1 MFDIAQY
8 VRVNLKQMF
17 VHVNELSFS
26 SVEGKPLR
34 MLTPLQRR
42 AALEARH
49 PEWRAKTLSQ
59 ALDSAAVAFSE
70 RPLVI
75 TESQTYS
82 YRDMQN
88 WSRTLAAGLI
98 ECGVHAGDHIAV
110 VLANFP
116 EFVAVKYAI
125 ARAGAVAVPVNF
137 ALRHQELSYI
147 LEQSDSTVL
156 ITMDRLRDRNY
167 LEDLDALMPGWES
180 AGGGTRWPKL
190 RRVFVHATEGK
201 PRIGAA
207 SLDELNAMGT
217 PVSRA
222 ELARREATA
231 DPHSR
236 SDVIYTSGTTGLPK
250 GVMLTHDMILRA
262 AYASAYTRAFEDGRR
277 ILFSLP
283 MYHVFGFVECLIA
296 STFVGGAIVPHVF
309 FDARKMLDAA
319 RSHRAT
325 EMVCVPMMTLKL
337 LEAARQHGFEG
348 SGLLAMFNS
357 GGASPPT
364 IWRDIRELLG
374 AREILT
380 AYGMTETTASTT
392 CTLPEGPD
400 EFLLTTNGRLKFA
413 GVVGDPKLGGV
424 LAQYKTI
431 DPVTGLDLPL
441 GLPGELVARGPIV
454 TTGYYKKDEET
465 RAAFNADGWLHTGD
479 VGVITSDGY
488 LTLTGRLKETYR
500 CGGEMVMPREIE
512 ELLNEH
518 PLVSQALVVGI
529 PDMKMGEVGCACI
542 VPAGDLLPDPKEL
555 IELCASRLARF
566 KVPRHVVFLTAEE
579 LPLTAT
585 GRAQKFKLAELAKE
599 RLSTAAG
606 GRADRSNFDGPS
618 RRIP

>member
-1 MFDIAQY
+1 M
-8 VRVNLKQMF
+8 
-17 VHVNELSFS
+17 LS
-26 SVEGKPLR
+26 
-34 MLTPLQRR
+34 
-42 AALEARH
+42 
-49 PEWRAKTLSQ
+49 
-59 ALDSAAVAFSE
+59 
-70 RPLVI
+70 
-75 TESQTYS
+75 
-82 YRDMQN
+82 
-88 WSRTLAAGLI
+88 
-98 ECGVHAGDHIAV
+98 
-110 VLANFP
+110 
-116 EFVAVKYAI
+116 
-125 ARAGAVAVPVNF
+125 
-137 ALRHQELSYI
+137 
-147 LEQSDSTVL
+147 
-156 ITMDRLRDRNY
+156 
-167 LEDLDALMPGWES
+167 
-180 AGGGTRWPKL
+180 
-190 RRVFVHATEGK
+190 
-201 PRIGAA
+201 
-207 SLDELNAMGT
+207 
-217 PVSRA
+217 
-222 ELARREATA
+222 
-231 DPHSR
+231 
-236 SDVIYTSGTTGLPK
+236 
-250 GVMLTHDMILRA
+250 HDMILRA

-309 FDARKMLDAA
+309 FDAQNMLDAA

-337 LEAARQHGFEG
+337 LEVARQHGFEG
-348 SGLLAMFNS
+348 SDLLAMFNS

-413 GVVGDPKLGGV
+413 GVAGDPKLGGV

-431 DPVTGLDLPL
+431 DPVTGLDRPL
-441 GLPGELVARGPIV
+441 GLPGELLARGPIL

-479 VGVITSDGY
+479 VGVITPDGY

-518 PLVSQALVVGI
+518 PLVSQAFVVGL

-542 VPAGDLLPDPKEL
+542 LPAGDILPDPQEL
-555 IELCASRLARF
+555 IELCTSRLARF
-566 KVPRHVVFLTAEE
+566 KVPRHVVFLTAAE

-585 GRAQKFKLAELAKE
+585 GRAQKFKLADLAQE
-599 RLSTAAG
+599 RLSVAAG
-606 GRADRSNFDGPS
+606 GPADRSNLGGP
-618 RRIP
+618 RRPTP

>member
-42 AALEARH
+42 A
-49 PEWRAKTLSQ
+49 KTLSQ
-59 ALDSAAVAFSE
+59 ALDSAALAFSE

-217 PVSRA
+217 PVSSTPRV
-222 ELARREATA
+222 
-231 DPHSR
+231 PPG
-236 SDVIYTSGTTGLPK
+236 YPK
-250 GVMLTHDMILRA
+250 A
-262 AYASAYTRAFEDGRR
+262 
-277 ILFSLP
+277 
-283 MYHVFGFVECLIA
+283 
-296 STFVGGAIVPHVF
+296 
-309 FDARKMLDAA
+309 
-319 RSHRAT
+319 
-325 EMVCVPMMTLKL
+325 
-337 LEAARQHGFEG
+337 
-348 SGLLAMFNS
+348 
-357 GGASPPT
+357 
-364 IWRDIRELLG
+364 
-374 AREILT
+374 
-380 AYGMTETTASTT
+380 
-392 CTLPEGPD
+392 
-400 EFLLTTNGRLKFA
+400 
-413 GVVGDPKLGGV
+413 
-424 LAQYKTI
+424 
-431 DPVTGLDLPL
+431 
-441 GLPGELVARGPIV
+441 
-454 TTGYYKKDEET
+454 
-465 RAAFNADGWLHTGD
+465 
-479 VGVITSDGY
+479 
-488 LTLTGRLKETYR
+488 
-500 CGGEMVMPREIE
+500 
-512 ELLNEH
+512 
-518 PLVSQALVVGI
+518 
-529 PDMKMGEVGCACI
+529 
-542 VPAGDLLPDPKEL
+542 
-555 IELCASRLARF
+555 
-566 KVPRHVVFLTAEE
+566 
-579 LPLTAT
+579 
-585 GRAQKFKLAELAKE
+585 
-599 RLSTAAG
+599 
-606 GRADRSNFDGPS
+606 
-618 RRIP
+618 

>member
-1 MFDIAQY
+1 
-8 VRVNLKQMF
+8 
-17 VHVNELSFS
+17 
-26 SVEGKPLR
+26 

-42 AALEARH
+42 AAIEARH
-49 PEWRAKTLSQ
+49 PVWRAKTLSQ
-59 ALDSAAVAFSE
+59 ALDSAALEFAE

-75 TESQTYS
+75 TDSKSYT
-82 YRDMQN
+82 YRDLQN
-88 WSRTLAAGLI
+88 WSRALAAGLI
-98 ECGVHAGDHIAV
+98 ECGVRTGDHVAV

-137 ALRHQELSYI
+137 ALRSQELSYI
-147 LEQSDSTVL
+147 LEQSDSTML

-167 LEDLDALMPGWES
+167 LEDLDVLIPGWES
-180 AGGGTRWPKL
+180 SGGGTRWSNL
-190 RRVFVHATEGK
+190 RRVVVHATEGK
-201 PRIGAA
+201 AHHSA
-207 SLDELNAMGT
+207 TSLGELNVMGT
-217 PVSRA
+217 PSSRA
-222 ELARREATA
+222 ELTRREAAA
-231 DPHSR
+231 DPHFR

-283 MYHVFGFVECLIA
+283 MYHVFGFVECLIS

-337 LEAARQHGFEG
+337 LEVARQHGFDG
-348 SGLLAMFNS
+348 SDLLAMFNS
-357 GGASPPT
+357 GGASPTT

-400 EFLLTTNGRLKFA
+400 ALLLTTNGRLKFA
-413 GVVGDPKLGGV
+413 GVAGDPKLGGV

-441 GLPGELVARGPIV
+441 GLPGELVTRGPIV

-479 VGVITSDGY
+479 VGVITPDGY

-518 PLVSQALVVGI
+518 PLVSQALVIGL
-529 PDMKMGEVGCACI
+529 PDVKMGEVGCACI
-542 VPAGDLLPDPKEL
+542 LPAGDILPDPQEL
-555 IELCASRLARF
+555 IDLCVSRLARF
-566 KVPRHVVFLTAEE
+566 KVPRHVVFLTAAEV
-579 LPLTAT
+579 PLTAT

-599 RLSTAAG
+599 RLSIAAG
-606 GRADRSNFDGPS
+606 GQTDRSQSDEPS
-618 RRIP
+618 RQAPG

>member
-1 MFDIAQY
+1 
-8 VRVNLKQMF
+8 
-17 VHVNELSFS
+17 
-26 SVEGKPLR
+26 

-49 PEWRAKTLSQ
+49 PTWRARTLSQ
-59 ALDSAAVAFSE
+59 ALDSAAVEFAE
-70 RPLVI
+70 RPLVLG
-75 TESQTYS
+75 ESQIYT
-82 YRDMQN
+82 YRDMQI

-98 ECGVHAGDHIAV
+98 ECGVQAGDHVAV
-110 VLANFP
+110 ILANFP

-137 ALRHQELSYI
+137 ALRRQELSYI
-147 LEQSDSTVL
+147 LDQSDSKVL

-167 LEDLDALMPGWES
+167 LEDLDALAPGWERS
-180 AGGGTRWPKL
+180 GGGTRWPNL
-190 RRVFVHATEGK
+190 RRVFVHAAEGK
-201 PRIGAA
+201 LRTGAT
-207 SLDELNAMGT
+207 SLDALNAMGT
-217 PVSRA
+217 PTSRA
-222 ELARREATA
+222 ELARCEATG
-231 DPHSR
+231 DPHFR

-277 ILFSLP
+277 ILFALP

-296 STFVGGAIVPHVF
+296 STFVGGAIVPQLS

-319 RSHRAT
+319 RSQRAT

-337 LEAARQHGFEG
+337 LDVARQYGFDG
-348 SGLLAMFNS
+348 SDLLAMFNS
-357 GGASPPT
+357 GGASPPA

-413 GVVGDPKLGGV
+413 GVAGDPDLGGV

-431 DPVTGLDLPL
+431 DPATGLDLPP

-454 TTGYYKKDEET
+454 TTGYYKKIEET

-479 VGVITSDGY
+479 VGMITADGY

-512 ELLNEH
+512 DLLNEH
-518 PLVSQALVVGI
+518 PLVGQALVVGL

-542 VPAGDLLPDPKEL
+542 VPAGESLPDPQEL
-555 IELCASRLARF
+555 IDLCASRLARF
-566 KVPRHVVFLTAEE
+566 KVPRHVVFLTAAE

-585 GRAQKFKLAELAKE
+585 GRTQKFKLAELAKE
-599 RLSTAAG
+599 RLSTTAG
-606 GRADRSNFDGPS
+606 GDAGRQPR
-618 RRIP
+618 